1 MADEA
6 VVDLEEGQG
15 ELASLPPPPPLFWV
29 KEIAE
34 GRKAARALGARRII
48 QNAVFCKVRSG
59 NRITPHMFILH
70 TKDVDRFRNGT
81 VHEFSFLKTCQI
93 SKVHARS
100 YENENEPCT
109 SSNYEN
115 PGKNLTTD

>member
-1 MADEA
+1 MDDVE
-6 VVDLEEGQG
+6 
-15 ELASLPPPPPLFWV
+15 
-29 KEIAE
+29 E
-34 GRKAARALGARRII
+34 GRKAVRALGARRII

-59 NRITPHMFILH
+59 NRITPHMFISH

-100 YENENEPCT
+100 YEKENEQKT
-109 SSNYEN
+109 LA
-115 PGKNLTTD
+115 KI